1 MVDSFIVEDN
11 LVTDKDVIANCFNC
25 YFADTGVKLA
35 EKIPDTYPDFKQY
48 LPNRILNSMFLSP
61 VTPQELKNL
70 VNSSD
75 NTSAGYDDVSM
86 NIAKNVIDIICNEH
100 LNIN

>member
-1 MVDSFIVEDN
+1 
-11 LVTDKDVIANCFNC
+11 
-25 YFADTGVKLA
+25 
-35 EKIPDTYPDFKQY
+35 
-48 LPNRILNSMFLSP
+48 MFLSP

-86 NIAKNVIDIICNEH
+86 NIVKNVIDIICNVLACIFDNSFLAGIFPDSLKIAKLIPVH
-100 LNIN
+100 KKR